1 MFLLEEKFLF
11 SGDSLYWSRKRGG
24 LNRLEKLLLVFVGQ
38 ASGIADPAGRL
49 PLRVGARRAR
59 RTHSIIAQRG
69 ARESDGPNES
79 ILSRMNFRALFA
91 LATAHF
97 LGDSYASFLAP
108 LLPALIIRHG
118 LDLKEAGLLAAV
130 FSTAGHLMQP
140 AWGFLS
146 DRWPGR
152 RFAIAGPLLM
162 AICISTIGL
171 APNLGFLI
179 LALAAGGSAMAAFHP
194 EAASLARQSSGS
206 RPALGMSIFI
216 GGGNLGFA
224 LGPVVVTSL
233 VATFGLGGTIWGW
246 YRVWPAPF
254 FCCSSCRLPEDRG
267 IEAHRLRRR
276 PVTPSPL
283 TWRPLVN
290 LWAISIL
297 RGLVTVSFLTF
308 LPILFA
314 GRGLSLT
321 IGGRLVA
328 LFLLA
333 GALGGVLGSF
343 AAERFGS
350 KRMMGTTL
358 ALATPVLLGAIW
370 TSGAIQGTAL
380 LVGGILLIASHPV
393 NVSFAQSLAPHRAG
407 TAAAFMIGMA
417 MGVSG
422 LLMPVVGAAADVY
435 GIEVALS
442 AIAFG
447 PFFGAILVLPLPT
460 AVPRQAG
467 ASQLP

>member
-1 MFLLEEKFLF
+1 
-11 SGDSLYWSRKRGG
+11 
-24 LNRLEKLLLVFVGQ
+24 
-38 ASGIADPAGRL
+38 
-49 PLRVGARRAR
+49 
-59 RTHSIIAQRG
+59 
-69 ARESDGPNES
+69 
-79 ILSRMNFRALFA
+79 MNFRALFA

-130 FSTAGHLMQP
+130 LSTAGHLMQP
-140 AWGFLS
+140 AWGFLA

-171 APNLGFLI
+171 APNLAFLI
-179 LALAAGGSAMAAFHP
+179 LALAVGGSGMAAFHP

-206 RPALGMSIFI
+206 RPALGMSLFI
-216 GGGNLGFA
+216 SGGNLGYS
-224 LGPVVVTSL
+224 LGPVVATSL
-233 VATFGLGGTIWGW
+233 VAAFGLGGTIWGMIPG
-246 YRVWPAPF
+246 VVGSLILLKLVPAPPKTVE
-254 FCCSSCRLPEDRG
+254 SKPTASDAVP
-267 IEAHRLRRR
+267 A
-276 PVTPSPL
+276 TPSPL
-283 TWRPLVN
+283 TMRPLVN

-297 RGLVTVSFLTF
+297 RGLVTVNFLTF

-321 IGGRLVA
+321 LGGQLVT

-333 GALGGVLGSF
+333 GAIGGVLGGF

-370 TSGAIQGTAL
+370 TSGAVQGTAL
-380 LVGGILLIASHPV
+380 LVGGFLLVASHPV

-407 TAAAFMIGMA
+407 TAAAFMIGVA

-460 AVPRQAG
+460 AVPRKAG
-467 ASQLP
+467 ASPRP

>member
-1 MFLLEEKFLF
+1 
-11 SGDSLYWSRKRGG
+11 
-24 LNRLEKLLLVFVGQ
+24 
-38 ASGIADPAGRL
+38 
-49 PLRVGARRAR
+49 
-59 RTHSIIAQRG
+59 
-69 ARESDGPNES
+69 
-79 ILSRMNFRALFA
+79 MNFRALFA

-108 LLPALIIRHG
+108 LLPALIIRYG

-130 FSTAGHLMQP
+130 LSTASHLMQP

-171 APNLGFLI
+171 APSLPFLI
-179 LALAAGGSAMAAFHP
+179 LALAAGGSGMAAFHP

-206 RPALGMSIFI
+206 RPALGMSLFI
-216 GGGNLGFA
+216 SGGNLGFS

-233 VATFGLGGTIWGW
+233 VAAFGLGGTIWGMIPG
-246 YRVWPAPF
+246 VVGSLILLKLVPAPPKTMD
-254 FCCSSCRLPEDRG
+254 SKPTAADAAS
-267 IEAHRLRRR
+267 A
-276 PVTPSPL
+276 TPSPI
-283 TWRPLVN
+283 TMRPLVN

-297 RGLVTVSFLTF
+297 RGLVTANFLTF

-314 GRGLSLT
+314 RRGLSLT
-321 IGGRLVA
+321 LGGQLVT

-333 GALGGVLGSF
+333 GALGGVLGGF

-370 TSGAIQGTAL
+370 TSGAVQGMAL
-380 LVGGILLIASHPV
+380 LVGGALLVASHPV

-407 TAAAFMIGMA
+407 TAAAFMIGGA

-460 AVPRQAG
+460 LVSRKAG
-467 ASQLP
+467 VSPLA

>member
-1 MFLLEEKFLF
+1 
-11 SGDSLYWSRKRGG
+11 
-24 LNRLEKLLLVFVGQ
+24 
-38 ASGIADPAGRL
+38 
-49 PLRVGARRAR
+49 
-59 RTHSIIAQRG
+59 
-69 ARESDGPNES
+69 
-79 ILSRMNFRALFA
+79 MNFRALFA

-118 LDLKEAGLLAAV
+118 LDLRGAGLLVAV
-130 FSTAGHLMQP
+130 LSTAGHLMQP
-140 AWGFLS
+140 AWGVLA

-171 APNLGFLI
+171 APNLTILV
-179 LALAAGGSAMAAFHP
+179 LALAVGGSGMAAFHP

-206 RPALGMSIFI
+206 RPALGMSLFI
-216 GGGNLGFA
+216 SGGNLGFA
-224 LGPVVVTSL
+224 LGPVVVTGL
-233 VATFGLGGTIWGW
+233 VAAFGLGGTIWGMIPG
-246 YRVWPAPF
+246 VVGALVLLKLVPAPKKAVAK
-254 FCCSSCRLPEDRG
+254 PIADA
-267 IEAHRLRRR
+267 IPA
-276 PVTPSPL
+276 TPSPL
-283 TWRPLVN
+283 TMRPLVN

-321 IGGRLVA
+321 LGGQLVT

-333 GALGGVLGSF
+333 GAIGGVLGGF

-358 ALATPVLLGAIW
+358 ALVTPVLLCAIW
-370 TSGAIQGTAL
+370 TSGFVQGAAL
-380 LVGGILLIASHPV
+380 LVGGILLVASHPV

-407 TAAAFMIGMA
+407 TAAAFMIGVA

-435 GIEVALS
+435 GVEEALTVL
-442 AIAFG
+442 AFG
-447 PFFGAILVLPLPT
+447 PFFGSILVLPLPS
-460 AVPRQAG
+460 AVLRKTSISA
-467 ASQLP
+467 LP

>member
-1 MFLLEEKFLF
+1 
-11 SGDSLYWSRKRGG
+11 
-24 LNRLEKLLLVFVGQ
+24 
-38 ASGIADPAGRL
+38 
-49 PLRVGARRAR
+49 
-59 RTHSIIAQRG
+59 
-69 ARESDGPNES
+69 
-79 ILSRMNFRALFA
+79 MNFRALFA
-91 LATAHF
+91 LASAHF

-118 LDLKEAGLLAAV
+118 LDLKQAGLLVAV
-130 FSTAGHLMQP
+130 LSTAGHLMQP
-140 AWGFLS
+140 AWGFLA

-171 APNLGFLI
+171 APSLGMLV
-179 LALAAGGSAMAAFHP
+179 LALAVGGSGMAAFHP
-194 EAASLARQSSGS
+194 EAASLARKSSGS
-206 RPALGMSIFI
+206 RPALGMSLFI
-216 GGGNLGFA
+216 SGGNLGFA

-233 VATFGLGGTIWGW
+233 VAAFGLGGTIWGIIPG
-246 YRVWPAPF
+246 VVGSLILLKLVPAPPKTVE
-254 FCCSSCRLPEDRG
+254 SEPTAS
-267 IEAHRLRRR
+267 EAISAPPFSR
-276 PVTPSPL
+276 TM
-283 TWRPLVN
+283 RPLVN
-290 LWAISIL
+290 LWAISVL

-314 GRGLSLT
+314 SRGLSLT

-333 GALGGVLGSF
+333 GAIGGVLGGF

-358 ALATPVLLGAIW
+358 ALATPVLLVAVW
-370 TSGAIQGTAL
+370 TSGVIQGAAL
-380 LVGGILLIASHPV
+380 LLGGVLLVASHPV

-407 TAAAFMIGMA
+407 TAAAFMIGVA

-435 GIEVALS
+435 GVEVGLSVMAL
-442 AIAFG
+442 G
-447 PFFGAILVLPLPT
+447 PFFGSILVLPLPT
-460 AVPRQAG
+460 AVSRK
-467 ASQLP
+467 ASVSALS

>member
-1 MFLLEEKFLF
+1 
-11 SGDSLYWSRKRGG
+11 
-24 LNRLEKLLLVFVGQ
+24 
-38 ASGIADPAGRL
+38 
-49 PLRVGARRAR
+49 
-59 RTHSIIAQRG
+59 
-69 ARESDGPNES
+69 
-79 ILSRMNFRALFA
+79 MNFRALFA

-108 LLPALIIRHG
+108 LLPVLIIRHG
-118 LDLKEAGLLAAV
+118 LDLKDAGLLAAV
-130 FSTAGHLMQP
+130 LSTAGHLMQP

-171 APNLGFLI
+171 APSLPFLI
-179 LALAAGGSAMAAFHP
+179 LALAVGGSGMAAFHP

-206 RPALGMSIFI
+206 RPALGMSLFI
-216 GGGNLGFA
+216 SGGNLGFS
-224 LGPVVVTSL
+224 LGPVVATSL
-233 VATFGLGGTIWGW
+233 VAAFGLGGTIWGMIPG
-246 YRVWPAPF
+246 VVGSLILLKLVPAPPKTVE
-254 FCCSSCRLPEDRG
+254 SKPTASDAVP
-267 IEAHRLRRR
+267 A
-276 PVTPSPL
+276 PPTPL
-283 TWRPLVN
+283 TMRPLVN

-297 RGLVTVSFLTF
+297 RGLVTVNFLTF

-314 GRGLSLT
+314 RRGLSLT
-321 IGGRLVA
+321 LGGQLVT
-328 LFLLA
+328 LFLFA
-333 GALGGVLGSF
+333 GAIGGVLGGF

-370 TSGAIQGTAL
+370 TSGAVQAAAL
-380 LVGGILLIASHPV
+380 LVGGALLVASHPV

-407 TAAAFMIGMA
+407 TAAAFMIGVA

-447 PFFGAILVLPLPT
+447 PFFGAILVLPLPR
-460 AVPRQAG
+460 AVPPNAG
-467 ASQLP
+467 VSLLS

>member
-1 MFLLEEKFLF
+1 
-11 SGDSLYWSRKRGG
+11 
-24 LNRLEKLLLVFVGQ
+24 
-38 ASGIADPAGRL
+38 
-49 PLRVGARRAR
+49 
-59 RTHSIIAQRG
+59 
-69 ARESDGPNES
+69 
-79 ILSRMNFRALFA
+79 MNFRALFA

-108 LLPALIIRHG
+108 LLPVLIIRHG

-130 FSTAGHLMQP
+130 LSTAGHLMQP
-140 AWGFLS
+140 AWGFLA

-171 APNLGFLI
+171 APSLAFLI
-179 LALAAGGSAMAAFHP
+179 LALAVGGSGMAAFHP

-206 RPALGMSIFI
+206 RPALGMSLFI
-216 GGGNLGFA
+216 SGGNLGYS
-224 LGPVVVTSL
+224 LGPVVATSL
-233 VATFGLGGTIWGW
+233 VAAFGLGGTIWGMIPG
-246 YRVWPAPF
+246 VVGSLILLKLVPAPPKTVE
-254 FCCSSCRLPEDRG
+254 SKPTASDAIP
-267 IEAHRLRRR
+267 A
-276 PVTPSPL
+276 TPSPL
-283 TWRPLVN
+283 TMRPLVN

-297 RGLVTVSFLTF
+297 RGLVTVNFLTF

-370 TSGAIQGTAL
+370 TSGAVQGTAL
-380 LVGGILLIASHPV
+380 LVGGFLLVASHPV

-407 TAAAFMIGMA
+407 TAAAFMIGVA

-460 AVPRQAG
+460 AVPRKAG
-467 ASQLP
+467 VSPLP

>member
-1 MFLLEEKFLF
+1 
-11 SGDSLYWSRKRGG
+11 
-24 LNRLEKLLLVFVGQ
+24 
-38 ASGIADPAGRL
+38 
-49 PLRVGARRAR
+49 
-59 RTHSIIAQRG
+59 
-69 ARESDGPNES
+69 
-79 ILSRMNFRALFA
+79 MNFRALFA

-130 FSTAGHLMQP
+130 LSTAGHLMQP

-171 APNLGFLI
+171 APSLPFLI
-179 LALAAGGSAMAAFHP
+179 LALAAGGSGMAAFHP

-206 RPALGMSIFI
+206 RPALGMSLFI
-216 GGGNLGFA
+216 SGGNLGFS

-233 VATFGLGGTIWGW
+233 VAAFGLGGTIWGMIPG
-246 YRVWPAPF
+246 VVGSLILLKFVPAPPKTVE
-254 FCCSSCRLPEDRG
+254 SKPTASDAVP
-267 IEAHRLRRR
+267 A
-276 PVTPSPL
+276 TPSPL
-283 TWRPLVN
+283 TMRPLVN

-314 GRGLSLT
+314 GRGQSLT
-321 IGGRLVA
+321 LGGQLVS

-333 GALGGVLGSF
+333 GAIGGVLGGF

-370 TSGAIQGTAL
+370 TSGAVQGTAL
-380 LVGGILLIASHPV
+380 LVGGVLLVASHPV

-442 AIAFG
+442 VMAFG

-460 AVPRQAG
+460 AVPRMAG
-467 ASQLP
+467 ASRLP

>member
-1 MFLLEEKFLF
+1 
-11 SGDSLYWSRKRGG
+11 
-24 LNRLEKLLLVFVGQ
+24 
-38 ASGIADPAGRL
+38 
-49 PLRVGARRAR
+49 
-59 RTHSIIAQRG
+59 
-69 ARESDGPNES
+69 
-79 ILSRMNFRALFA
+79 MNFRALFA

-233 VATFGLGGTIWGW
+233 VATFGLGGTIWGM
-246 YRVWPAPF
+246 VPGVAGSLLLLQLVPAPPKTVE
-254 FCCSSCRLPEDRG
+254 SKPTASDG
-267 IEAHRLRRR
+267 V

-343 AAERFGS
+343 ADERFGS

>member
-1 MFLLEEKFLF
+1 
-11 SGDSLYWSRKRGG
+11 
-24 LNRLEKLLLVFVGQ
+24 
-38 ASGIADPAGRL
+38 
-49 PLRVGARRAR
+49 
-59 RTHSIIAQRG
+59 
-69 ARESDGPNES
+69 
-79 ILSRMNFRALFA
+79 MNFRALFA

-130 FSTAGHLMQP
+130 LSTAGHLMQP

-171 APNLGFLI
+171 APSFPFLI
-179 LALAAGGSAMAAFHP
+179 LALAAGGSGMAAFHP
-194 EAASLARQSSGS
+194 EAASLARKSSGS

-233 VATFGLGGTIWGW
+233 VATFGLSGTIWGI
-246 YRVWPAPF
+246 VPGVVGSLLLLQLVPAPPKTVE
-254 FCCSSCRLPEDRG
+254 SKPTASD
-267 IEAHRLRRR
+267 AV

-370 TSGAIQGTAL
+370 TSGAIQETAL

-407 TAAAFMIGMA
+407 TAAAFMIGVA

-467 ASQLP
+467 VSPLP

>member
-1 MFLLEEKFLF
+1 
-11 SGDSLYWSRKRGG
+11 
-24 LNRLEKLLLVFVGQ
+24 
-38 ASGIADPAGRL
+38 
-49 PLRVGARRAR
+49 
-59 RTHSIIAQRG
+59 
-69 ARESDGPNES
+69 
-79 ILSRMNFRALFA
+79 MNFRALFA

-233 VATFGLGGTIWGW
+233 VATFGLGGTIWGM
-246 YRVWPAPF
+246 VPGVAGSLLLLQLVPAPPKTVE
-254 FCCSSCRLPEDRG
+254 SKPTASDG
-267 IEAHRLRRR
+267 V

>member
-1 MFLLEEKFLF
+1 
-11 SGDSLYWSRKRGG
+11 
-24 LNRLEKLLLVFVGQ
+24 
-38 ASGIADPAGRL
+38 
-49 PLRVGARRAR
+49 
-59 RTHSIIAQRG
+59 
-69 ARESDGPNES
+69 
-79 ILSRMNFRALFA
+79 MNFRALFA

-130 FSTAGHLMQP
+130 LSTAGHLMQP

-171 APNLGFLI
+171 APSLPFLI
-179 LALAAGGSAMAAFHP
+179 LALAAGGSGMAAFHP
-194 EAASLARQSSGS
+194 EAASLARKSSGS

-233 VATFGLGGTIWGW
+233 VATFGLSGTIWGI
-246 YRVWPAPF
+246 VPGVVGSLLLLQLVPAPPKTVE
-254 FCCSSCRLPEDRG
+254 SKPTASD
-267 IEAHRLRRR
+267 AV

-407 TAAAFMIGMA
+407 TAAAFMIGVA

-467 ASQLP
+467 VSPLP